1 MMFILQLFNDKTA
14 DWFEINDASEIL
26 SRRHLTDLSQCPKIN
41 PDANLIAL
49 FPGEK
54 VTMTSVKLPSMR
66 ASERAQAIP
75 FALEEQLASD
85 PDSILVSIGNM
96 QADGAFRVAVTEK
109 AVFEAQLN
117 MLHETNLYPRCL
129 LPDFLALSW
138 EPGTWS
144 VLLQNQMALVR
155 TDFQNGF

>member
-1 MMFILQLFNDKTA
+1 MACQ
-14 DWFEINDASEIL
+14 
-26 SRRHLTDLSQCPKIN
+26 
-41 PDANLIAL
+41 
-49 FPGEK
+49 
-54 VTMTSVKLPSMR
+54 VKLPKTSR
-66 ASERAQAIP
+66 RQLKKVIP

-85 PDSILVSIGNM
+85 PDSILVSIGDM

-155 TDFQNGF
+155 TDFQNGFSVDANNLFLFLQLQLEKNNCLARK